1 MKKGDLYIITSERYN
16 PQLGSYPYEL
26 LIGKVKSIGKTQ
38 VTVAAEKYGE
48 AITMHF
54 THDGQCK
61 DKDGSIYGSVC
72 YSGWGSDKVGA
83 SAWLKSY
90 YPTHYK
96 TNGWLETISK
106 A

>member
-38 VTVAAEKYGE
+38 VTVAVEKYGE
-48 AITMHF
+48 ATTMKF
-54 THDGQCK
+54 THNGQCK
-61 DKDGSIYGSVC
+61 DKDGSIYGSVS
-72 YSGWGSDKVGA
+72 YTGWGSDKIGPT
-83 SAWLKSY
+83 SWLTSK
-90 YPTHYK
+90 YPSHYK
-96 TNGWLETISK
+96 TASWLETISK